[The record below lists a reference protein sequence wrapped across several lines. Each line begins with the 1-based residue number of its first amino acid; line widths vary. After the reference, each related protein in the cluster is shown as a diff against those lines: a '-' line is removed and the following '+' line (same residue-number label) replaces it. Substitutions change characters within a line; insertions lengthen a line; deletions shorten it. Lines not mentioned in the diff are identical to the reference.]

1 MIILNPVQTTANE
14 IQRTLNNPSAS
25 LPSLQYDSLMQDYLS
40 LKSLNTDLSTQVTSL
55 QVSLQQKSN
64 ELQNLQY
71 EQQELQLRYELEVEQ
86 QAIVIKNQRERI
98 DMLTGSRDQG

>member
-1 MIILNPVQTTANE
+1 
-14 IQRTLNNPSAS
+14 
-25 LPSLQYDSLMQDYLS
+25 MQDYLS